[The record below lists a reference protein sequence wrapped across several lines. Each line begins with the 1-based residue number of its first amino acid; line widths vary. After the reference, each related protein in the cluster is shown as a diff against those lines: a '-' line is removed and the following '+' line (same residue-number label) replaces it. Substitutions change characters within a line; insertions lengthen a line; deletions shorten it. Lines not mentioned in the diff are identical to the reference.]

1 MPSSAKQAET
11 TAYDAMRANPFARVH
26 GRPTRAD
33 YDRLKSDAGALA
45 SEVEDIT
52 YEWSKSA
59 TDDYGL
65 LADIIG
71 TDEYYVLTD
80 IDTYAIPN
88 EPPSYDPAITD
99 ATLTIFFGSML
110 RTYVPAS
117 TIIATSTASRF
128 FLLIFS
134 PSR

>member
-99 ATLTIFFGSML
+99 ATLTHE
-110 RTYVPAS
+110 RK
-117 TIIATSTASRF
+117 
-128 FLLIFS
+128 
-134 PSR
+134 

>member
-1 MPSSAKQAET
+1 
-11 TAYDAMRANPFARVH
+11 MRANPFARVH

-65 LADIIG
+65 LDDIIG

-88 EPPSYDPAITD
+88 EPPS
-99 ATLTIFFGSML
+99 SM
-110 RTYVPAS
+110 S
-117 TIIATSTASRF
+117 SRKLDGNRIGKRF
-128 FLLIFS
+128 
-134 PSR
+134 R